1 MNKRKRKKWND
12 NAAERIRMTKKTQ
25 WYESESGGWGK
36 LWWWKTTGGDGQ
48 AIDIDTV
55 NNY

>member
-12 NAAERIRMTKKTQ
+12 NAAEKIRMTVKTR
-25 WYESESGGWGK
+25 WYEGGGWGK
-36 LWWWKTTGGDGQ
+36 LWQWKTTGGDGQ
-48 AIDIDTV
+48 AIDIDTT